1 VRIAAFTALQSLL
14 FWPSGGQPN
23 VYLWHRCGVGEVNL
37 QAFIVIVNSNILL
50 FFYGSGRRRDEV
62 WGCMIKK
69 NTKEG
74 MGMDYE
80 EAAQLRYQEMCRI
93 VGDVV
98 FAMVAEGH
106 ETKRVAIA
114 DVIRTEIS
122 KGIDKWD
129 LDQIQVMKLAVKLLE
144 E

>member
-1 VRIAAFTALQSLL
+1 MLIYFYA
-14 FWPSGGQPN
+14 
-23 VYLWHRCGVGEVNL
+23 
-37 QAFIVIVNSNILL
+37 ILVL
-50 FFYGSGRRRDEV
+50 CSEKHQLARWV
-62 WGCMIKK
+62 
-69 NTKEG
+69 
-74 MGMDYE
+74 MDYE
-80 EAAQLRYQEMCRI
+80 ELAQLRYQEMCRI

-122 KGIDKWD
+122 KGLDKWD
-129 LDQIQVMKLAVKLLE
+129 DDQIQVMELAVRLLE

>member
-1 VRIAAFTALQSLL
+1 
-14 FWPSGGQPN
+14 
-23 VYLWHRCGVGEVNL
+23 
-37 QAFIVIVNSNILL
+37 
-50 FFYGSGRRRDEV
+50 
-62 WGCMIKK
+62 
-69 NTKEG
+69 
-74 MGMDYE
+74 MDYD

-114 DVIRTEIS
+114 DVIKTEIA
-122 KGIDKWD
+122 KGLDKWD
-129 LDQIQVMKLAVKLLE
+129 SDQIQVMGLAVKLLE